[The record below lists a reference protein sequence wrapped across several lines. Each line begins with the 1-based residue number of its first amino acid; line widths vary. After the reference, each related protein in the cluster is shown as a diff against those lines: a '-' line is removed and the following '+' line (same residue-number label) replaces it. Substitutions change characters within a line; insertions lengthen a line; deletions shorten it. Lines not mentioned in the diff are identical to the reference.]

1 LDEIVRS
8 SPIGSSG
15 MRAIGFSVVVLAV
28 SLAACGTES
37 SEASLG
43 PPKVTA
49 TFNVGA
55 GWMPDVA
62 SDASTH
68 KAYVTS
74 SGDDSLYVVD
84 AESRTATI
92 KV

>member
-1 LDEIVRS
+1 
-8 SPIGSSG
+8 